1 MVHHGDV
8 SDPLVLVVEEEPMVR
23 EVLAR
28 YLERDGFRVD
38 AVWDFEQ
45 AIEAFSTA
53 RPDLVVL
60 DLMLPRVNG
69 FEVFPA
75 SASRHAR
82 SVQRP
87 MTPRSRAD
95 GVGEGQSAI
104 GPEPRSG
111 WPSRRQANG
120 GEEDEER
127 RMS

>member
-1 MVHHGDV
+1 
-8 SDPLVLVVEEEPMVR
+8 VVEEEPMVR

-38 AVWDFEQ
+38 AVEDCEQ

-53 RPDLVVL
+53 RPDLVPL
-60 DLMLPRVNG
+60 DLMLPRSTASKSSA
-69 FEVFPA
+69 A

-87 MTPRSRAD
+87 RAPRSRAD
-95 GVGEGQSAI
+95 GVGEGQPAI

-111 WPSRRQANG
+111 WPSRR
-120 GEEDEER
+120 
-127 RMS
+127 

>member
-38 AVWDFEQ
+38 AVGDFEQ

-60 DLMLPRVNG
+60 DLMLPRVDG
-69 FEVFPA
+69 FEVFRRLRFPA
-75 SASRHAR
+75 CSERSASHDTAL
-82 SVQRP
+82 
-87 MTPRSRAD
+87 
-95 GVGEGQSAI
+95 
-104 GPEPRSG
+104 SG
-111 WPSRRQANG
+111 
-120 GEEDEER
+120 
-127 RMS
+127 